1 MERFNTSTLVKI
13 LEDFRKKHPG
23 ILKLK
28 TQLRVT
34 WVEEITQFRVRD
46 KVWKEPAIVT
56 KSGAIYKF
64 NEVYSGIFIEDYYD
78 EPCPVIRYDKDNPDE
93 FQYYLNVPIHISREL
108 YKGDAMVAYLPHIKP
123 HHCSMNPHHI
133 LLGTNE
139 ELEEIYSAKDTNTV
153 LSCFSQ
159 GVKLIANRFIYP
171 SGYISRND
179 PDDMYGYVLTLI
191 IL

>member
-1 MERFNTSTLVKI
+1 METFNTSTLVKI

-23 ILKLK
+23 RLKLK

-46 KVWKEPAIVT
+46 RVWKEPAIVT

-64 NEVYSGIFIEDYYD
+64 NEVYSGIFIEDYYK
-78 EPCPVIRYDKDNPDE
+78 EPCSVIRYDKDNPDE
-93 FQYYLNVPIHISREL
+93 FQYYLNVPLHISREL
-108 YKGDAMVAYLPHIKP
+108 GKGEAMVAYLPNRKP
-123 HHCSMNPHHI
+123 HLCNMAPHHMM
-133 LLGTNE
+133 LGSTE
-139 ELEEIYSAKDTNTV
+139 EFEEIYSAKDTPTV
-153 LSCFSQ
+153 LTCFSQ
-159 GVKLIANRFIYP
+159 GVRFIANRFIYP
-171 SGYISRND
+171 SVNISKLD

>member
-28 TQLRVT
+28 TQLNVT
-34 WVEEITQFRVRD
+34 WIEEITQFRVRD

-64 NEVYSGIFIEDYYD
+64 NEVYSGIFIKDYYN

-93 FQYYLNVPIHISREL
+93 FMYYLNVPLHN
-108 YKGDAMVAYLPHIKP
+108 YKGFHKGSVIVAYLPNLQP
-123 HHCSMNPHHI
+123 HNGAIPPHYRFI
-133 LLGTNE
+133 TFREDFENIYNATDT
-139 ELEEIYSAKDTNTV
+139 ELV

-159 GVKLIANRFIYP
+159 GLQCIADYYIYP
-171 SGYISRND
+171 SGHIYEID
-179 PDDMYGYVLTLI
+179 PDDLWGYIVTLI